1 MRRCPRARFSI
12 QLERN
17 RPMKGD
23 KKVIDALNEVLTA
36 ELTAINIYYLHYKMQ
51 EDWGYEK
58 LAAHAKE
65 ESMGEM
71 KHANKIIERI
81 LFLDGA
87 PNMARYDE
95 ILVGSNVEQQL
106 KNQLKIEMAHV
117 ERLRKHIK
125 LCIEKNDYATKEMLD
140 EILVETEE
148 SVDWIETQF
157 VRIKDVGI
165 QNYLAEHMKA
175 DE

>member
-1 MRRCPRARFSI
+1 
-12 QLERN
+12 
-17 RPMKGD
+17 MKGD

-140 EILVETEE
+140 EILVEGINTNI
-148 SVDWIETQF
+148 DLH
-157 VRIKDVGI
+157 KDVIMRDSGFNKGGVDI
-165 QNYLAEHMKA
+165 HYLEKILGLH
-175 DE
+175 